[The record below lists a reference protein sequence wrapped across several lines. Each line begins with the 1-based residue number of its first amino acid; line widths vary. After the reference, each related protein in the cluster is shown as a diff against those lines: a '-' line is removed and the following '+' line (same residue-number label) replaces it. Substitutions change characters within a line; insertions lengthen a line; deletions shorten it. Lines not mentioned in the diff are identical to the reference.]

1 MLLII
6 ICGILILIIFAI
18 LFSKY
23 TKNNKQ
29 TEYFDNIEQQP
40 LSNIIEKAKKEIN
53 NNKDNWIIYN
63 ASKDK
68 TKYILKK
75 NKEKDI
81 LYNAD
86 IKNENDKK
94 IYTIYDKENKY
105 IGTNGIQT
113 DNDVISIFGR
123 FNTTVADIKF
133 TNSEKRIII
142 NIGNNETVIT
152 GYGSFAIDNP
162 YPTPLSKVIPI
173 VYKEGG
179 TVIGIMD
186 YNGDSKNVKEKDKN
200 LPMEIIVSTIN
211 EKYITLFFET
221 FVLLQEYISNI
232 Q

>member
-6 ICGILILIIFAI
+6 ICGILIFIIFGI
-18 LFSKY
+18 FFSKY
-23 TKNNKQ
+23 TKSNQQ
-29 TEYFDNIEQQP
+29 TEYFEKVKQEP
-40 LSNIIEKAKKEIN
+40 VSNIIEKAKKEIN

-63 ASKDK
+63 SSKDK

-75 NKEKDI
+75 NKEKSI
-81 LYNAD
+81 IYSAD

-105 IGTNGIQT
+105 IGTNGIQN
-113 DNDVISIFGR
+113 DNNVISITGR
-123 FNTTVADIKF
+123 FNDTVADIKF
-133 TNSEKRIII
+133 TNGEKRIII

-152 GYGSFAIDNP
+152 GYGSFTIDNP
-162 YPTPLSKVIPI
+162 YPTPWSKVIPI

-179 TVIGIMD
+179 SVIAIMD
-186 YNGDSKNVKEKDKN
+186 YSGDSKNVKEKDKN

-211 EKYITLFFET
+211 EKYMPLFFET

-232 Q
+232 